1 MLTDRE
7 RRWLDALLIL
17 ATIALGFVVVGYLS
31 TVFFFLGDI
40 VLVFFLAWL
49 LAFILSPL
57 VTVLVRVV
65 PGLSRVA
72 AVVVVYTLLL
82 GSLSVLVVVVAQ
94 ALAGSITEFIAGVPK
109 LSQDLPSVL
118 RPWQERLTAIGLGQ
132 IDLVSQGRAF
142 LDNLNAYAAQLVGP
156 VQQLAVAS
164 LGAVGNRLL
173 VLILSLYMIIDRD
186 RILAF
191 LFRLVPPAYA
201 EESRLLETS
210 IARSFGGFLRGQA
223 VLGILY
229 GLVGAVA
236 GLVFGLDYVP
246 VVAAASGVLMAI
258 PFFGPFVAWLPPVLI
273 AMLLRPDAVV
283 PVLIVMAVGWFV
295 VMNVIS
301 PRVMQEAVG
310 IHPIVVLGSVLIG
323 SKVGGI
329 AGAIFGIPI
338 AAVVSAFFFHYL
350 GRTRPGGTVTHR
362 AARRIAAREGK
373 AVRVPMEP
381 EPGVDPDVDDAEPM
395 APPVVGEDRRPA
407 DRGRRRAPEAGG
419 RPAAEPG
426 GRPAAE
432 PGG

>member
-1 MLTDRE
+1 VPERLSMLTDRE

-17 ATIALGFVVVGYLS
+17 ATIALGFVVVGYLA
-31 TVFFFLGDI
+31 TVFFFLGDV

-49 LAFILSPL
+49 LAFILSPI

-65 PGLSRVA
+65 PGLSRIA

-82 GSLSVLVVVVAQ
+82 SALSVLVVVIAQ

-118 RPWQERLTAIGLGQ
+118 QPWQERLRAIGLGQ

-142 LDNLNAYAAQLVGP
+142 LENLNAYAAQLVGP

-164 LGAVGNRLL
+164 LGAIGNLLL

-186 RILAF
+186 RILSF

-201 EESRLLETS
+201 EEARLLETS

-223 VLGILY
+223 VLGVLY
-229 GLVGAVA
+229 GLVAAATGI
-236 GLVFGLDYVP
+236 VFGLDYVP
-246 VVAAASGVLMAI
+246 VIASASGVLQAI
-258 PFFGPFVAWLPPVLI
+258 PFFGPFVSWLPPVLVAI
-273 AMLLRPDAVV
+273 LLRPDAVL
-283 PVLIVMAVGWFV
+283 PVLIVMLVGWFV
-295 VMNVIS
+295 VMNVIQ

-329 AGAIFGIPI
+329 GGAIFGIPI
-338 AAVVSAFFFHYL
+338 AAVVSAFFFQYL

-373 AVRVPMEP
+373 PVRVPTEP
-381 EPGVDPDVDDAEPM
+381 EPGVDPDVDDVEPM
-395 APPVVGEDRRPA
+395 
-407 DRGRRRAPEAGG
+407 G

-426 GRPAAE
+426 G
-432 PGG
+432 